1 MATESVGSIRVS
13 LGLDNIDFSRG
24 LQDVNRKL
32 KVLNSEFK
40 AAMAGAGRFDNSLDS
55 LRNKTDILT
64 RTLQTQKAKLNEL
77 KRQYEESVRT
87 TGRYSAQ
94 SEKLLAQYN
103 RTVAA
108 VRKTEDQLDL
118 LNRKMREQSN
128 GFSQLGAKISASIK
142 TIDTKLRVLDS
153 SFEAASAGIRDFGS
167 TTEQLRQKS
176 EHLTQSISLQEQR
189 LKNIR
194 RLYLEAKR
202 AKGEDA
208 QATQEL
214 RVQMNQATA
223 QLRTT
228 QAELAATN
236 RQIQSNTGR
245 WNELGNRMGE
255 VGDRMRDVGGRMQSA
270 GSEIAMSFGVAT
282 AALGGGLAVSTKKAM
297 DFEQQMS
304 SVKAVMNPAEAN
316 QYSAALTELAIK
328 LGADTK
334 YSALE
339 AAQGME
345 ELVKAGVSTKDI
357 LNGALKGAL
366 SLATAGELE
375 LADAAEIASTA
386 LNAFKDDNISVAQ
399 AADILAG
406 AANSSATT
414 VGEMRYGLQMT
425 SAVAAGMG
433 LSFKDTATTLALFA
447 QNGLKGS
454 DAGTSMKTML
464 SRLVPMTKAQY
475 ETMHDLGLV
484 TLDTSEAFKRMAD
497 KGFKP
502 ASKNIGDIY
511 EALNKYVEKT
521 TGAKQGTE
529 KFEKAFDKATRS
541 LGIMDNKFFDANGN
555 IRSMTEISG
564 ELSKALDGLSA
575 KDKQEALYNIFGSD
589 AIRGAL
595 ILGKEGSKGFDKMAA
610 AMDKIKAD
618 NVAAEKMNNLKGKIE
633 ELSGAVETAQI
644 SFGNALTPAIS
655 ALVSVLQSATDWFN
669 GLSKGMQ
676 SFVAISLA
684 VTTVIMG
691 IVAALGFLMLG
702 VGQMISGLGTVSGLL
717 KGLIKSEKFIKVL
730 GVAFGAL
737 TSPIGLTV
745 LGITAVGA
753 ALVIAYKKS
762 EKFRNFVNGAF
773 ESVRNV
779 TVTVFSSIAAVVG
792 DTFNFIQKASVA
804 GWERF
809 ADGVSVIV
817 PAVRQRFANVVN
829 SIGEFVS
836 NIGSSIADRFGSGL
850 ADRAGS
856 AVDLFIQ
863 NLRAAF
869 SSVGG
874 IISILA
880 PTVTALGLGMAGV
893 SGSIGFVITS
903 LVSLA
908 GFLFRL
914 YQTNEEFRAS
924 VQNAWSQIMSVI
936 GNVVVAIQPIINQF
950 IGYFSDIAAELAPEF
965 AKTGEV
971 IMSSISS
978 LGPTFTE
985 LGNAFG
991 ELWTTLGQSFS
1002 EIAVQIAPVIQE
1014 LGVTFAAFLP
1024 QVVTLVGQLIQTWA
1038 SFQVQFA
1045 QLIMQVASVLLP
1057 MLAQAFTSLLPLILQ
1072 IVSSVLPIVL
1082 QLIQSLVPVVTTIA
1096 TTLLPILLQAFQS
1109 IFPPVLA
1116 IIQSVVPIVA
1126 NLLTS
1131 VAQILSQLAVTLLPL
1146 ILQVVQ
1152 AVFPVVTSIIQIAM
1166 QVAVTVLQLVA
1177 TIIRTVLIPAIQFVL
1192 KIVQVVFPVVVSVI
1206 QNALNIVINV
1216 VKFFTALLKGNW
1228 SAVWNAILGILKS
1241 IWNIITAVIR
1251 GAVNVVLTLFSGLV
1265 NGAVSAW
1272 NFLKDRTVGLFKSI
1286 GKFAT
1291 DTFHNMIEG
1300 AKALPGEIGDGIKN
1314 MAGRALSGVKSLG
1327 NTMIGGL
1334 EGIINGLTQKGINKL
1349 LDTFGVD
1356 KKLRIPKLEIPR
1368 FAKGTPA
1375 GGHKGGLAILGD
1387 GGGPELFRTPSGFTG
1402 LSPGTDTLF
1411 NLPKGTQ
1418 VLPHKETRE
1427 VLSSGIPAF
1436 RKGTKNKSFFDSAI
1450 DVGKSAVDAG
1460 KAAVNSVK
1468 DFAFD
1473 AWEYVSNPSKLI
1485 AKTIE
1490 SLGLKLPDI
1499 SGAFG
1504 TIAKGAFGKVK
1515 DSAVSF
1521 MKKELADFGGAFG
1534 SGDKASGN
1542 VKQWIRAAMAK
1553 TNSPASWF
1561 APLVTIAM
1569 KESGGRTGPS
1579 TINRWDSNWRR
1590 GTPSMGLMQ
1599 TIKPTFDAYKLPGMG
1614 DIMNPVHNAVAAI
1627 RYIKSRYGSPFNTP
1641 GIRSMAKGG
1650 PYKGY
1655 KIGDIV
1661 TQKQLAWIAEE
1672 GPEAIIPLQNHRQ
1685 RAQQLWTAAG
1695 REIGMDPVG
1704 GSNEE
1709 ELALLR
1715 GQNALLRQTNTLLTG
1730 ILRKDPSV
1738 VVDTAALTDSVEKG
1752 QAQNIGFNK
1761 LLWGDR

>member
-55 LRNKTDILT
+55 LRNKTDILN

-118 LNRKMREQSN
+118 LNRKMREQST
-128 GFSQLGAKISASIK
+128 GFGQLGAKISASIK
-142 TIDTKLRVLDS
+142 TIETKLRVLDS
-153 SFEAASAGIRDFGS
+153 AFEASSAGIKDFGS

-245 WNELGNRMGE
+245 WNELGNRIGE
-255 VGDRMRDVGGRMQSA
+255 VGDRMHDVGGRMQAA

-282 AALGGGLAVSTKKAM
+282 AAIGGGLAVSTKKAM

-304 SVKAVMNPAEAN
+304 NVKAVMNPVEAN

-484 TLDTSEAFKRMAD
+484 TLDTSEAFKRMTD

-511 EALNKYVEKT
+511 DALNKYVEKT

-618 NVAAEKMNNLKGKIE
+618 NVAAEKMNNLKGRIE

-655 ALVSVLQSATDWFN
+655 ALVSMLQRATDWFN

-684 VTTVIMG
+684 VTTSILGV
-691 IVAALGFLMLG
+691 VAALGFLMLG
-702 VGQMISGLGTVSGLL
+702 VGQMISGLGTLGGLL
-717 KGLIKSEKFIKVL
+717 KDLFKSQKFISAL
-730 GVAFGAL
+730 SVAFGAL

-745 LGITAVGA
+745 LGITAIGTA
-753 ALVIAYKKS
+753 FVIAYKKS
-762 EKFRNFVNGAF
+762 ETFRNFVNGTF
-773 ESVRNV
+773 ESVRNT
-779 TVTVFSSIAAVVG
+779 TVAAFNAITSTVGKTFDYIQTKSIA
-792 DTFNFIQKASVA
+792 
-804 GWERF
+804 GWSKF
-809 ADGVSVIV
+809 TDGVSTIV
-817 PAVRQRFANVVN
+817 PAVKQKFTNVVDSVDN
-829 SIGEFVS
+829 FVV
-836 NIGSSIADRFGSGL
+836 NIGSTIAERFGSGL
-850 ADRAGS
+850 SEKAGD

-863 NLRAAF
+863 NLKTAF

-874 IISILA
+874 VVSIITPSITAIGLA
-880 PTVTALGLGMAGV
+880 MAGV
-893 SGSIGFVITS
+893 SGPVSFFITS
-903 LVSLA
+903 LVSVA
-908 GFLFRL
+908 GFLYRL

-924 VQNAWSQIMSVI
+924 VQNVWSQVTSVI
-936 GNVVVAIQPIINQF
+936 GSAVTALQPVISAF
-950 IGYFSDIAAELAPEF
+950 VGYFAGIAEELAPEF

-971 IMSSISS
+971 IMTS
-978 LGPTFTE
+978 LASLRPTFIE
-985 LGNAFG
+985 LGQAFQ
-991 ELWTTLGQSFS
+991 ELWQALSESFS
-1002 EIAVQIAPVIQE
+1002 QIAVQMAPIIQQ
-1014 LGVTFAAFLP
+1014 LSATFAAAMP
-1024 QVVTLVGQLIQTWA
+1024 QLVSTVGQLVQVWA
-1038 SFQVQFA
+1038 NFLVQFM
-1045 QLIMQVASVLLP
+1045 QIVTQVASVLLP
-1057 MLAQAFTSLLPLILQ
+1057 MLSQAFSAIVPVIFQ
-1072 IVSSVLPIVL
+1072 VVSSVFSLIV
-1082 QLIQSLVPVVTTIA
+1082 QVIQSLIPVITTIV
-1096 TTLLPILLQAFQS
+1096 TTLLPMLLQTFQA
-1109 IFPPVLA
+1109 IFPPILA
-1116 IIQSVVPIVA
+1116 VVQAVAPIITMI
-1126 NLLTS
+1126 LTT
-1131 VAQILSQLAVTLLPL
+1131 VAQVLSQLAVTLLPL
-1146 ILQVVQ
+1146 LLQIVQ
-1152 AVFPVVTSIIQIAM
+1152 TVFPVLVTIIQA
-1166 QVAVTVLQLVA
+1166 AVSALVPVLQAVA
-1177 TIIRTVLIPAIQFVL
+1177 TIIRTVLIPAIQFIL
-1192 KIVQVVFPVVVSVI
+1192 QIVQAVFPVIVGVI
-1206 QNALNIVINV
+1206 QGALNIVINV
-1216 VKFFTALLKGNW
+1216 VRLFTSLLKGDW
-1228 SAVWNAILGILKS
+1228 SGVWQAIIGILKGCWS
-1241 IWNIITAVIR
+1241 IITAVLR
-1251 GAVNVVLTLFSGLV
+1251 GAGNLVLSIFSWLI
-1265 NGAVSAW
+1265 NGAIGAW
-1272 NFLKDRTVGLFKSI
+1272 DGMKGNTVKIFTNIKDFVVK
-1286 GKFAT
+1286 
-1291 DTFHNMIEG
+1291 TFNNLIEG
-1300 AKALPGEIGDGIKN
+1300 AKNLPGQIGDGIKS
-1314 MAGRALSGVKSLG
+1314 MAGKAMDGVKALG
-1327 NTMIGGL
+1327 NKMIDGL
-1334 EGIINGLTQKGINKL
+1334 EWIINGLTQNGINKL

-1368 FAKGTPA
+1368 FAKGTPP

-1387 GGGPELFRTPSGFTG
+1387 GGGPELFRTPSGFVG

-1418 VLPHKETRE
+1418 VLPHKETRDL
-1427 VLSSGIPAF
+1427 LSSGIPAF
-1436 RKGTKNKSFFDSAI
+1436 KKGTKNKSFFDSVV
-1450 DVGKSAVDAG
+1450 DVGKGALDAG
-1460 KAAVNSVK
+1460 KAAVTKVK
-1468 DFAFD
+1468 DLAFD
-1473 AWEYVSNPSKLI
+1473 AWDYVSNPSKLI
-1485 AKTIE
+1485 AKTLE

-1499 SGAFG
+1499 AGAFG

-1515 DSAVSF
+1515 DSAVTF
-1521 MKKELADFGGAFG
+1521 MKNQLAKIGGAFG
-1534 SGDKASGN
+1534 SGEKASGN

-1561 APLVTIAM
+1561 EPLVTIAM

-1672 GPEAIIPLQNHRQ
+1672 GPEAVIPLQNHRQ

-1695 REIGMDPVG
+1695 KEIGMDPAS
-1704 GSNEE
+1704 GSNAE